1 MTRVFLVDDEIIMR
15 DSLRTLFSRL
25 GDAYQ
30 LVGEAPDGEIA
41 FPMVLET
48 HPDILMTDIC
58 MPFVDGLELAER
70 VRKEMPDIKIM
81 MISGYDDSTYLERAN
96 AIGVQAYIRKPIT
109 REMLLRVLD
118 RMVQGLPAEDV

>member
-25 GDAYQ
+25 DDAYQ

-109 REMLLRVLD
+109 RAMLLRVLD
-118 RMVQGLPAEDV
+118 RVVQGLPAEDV